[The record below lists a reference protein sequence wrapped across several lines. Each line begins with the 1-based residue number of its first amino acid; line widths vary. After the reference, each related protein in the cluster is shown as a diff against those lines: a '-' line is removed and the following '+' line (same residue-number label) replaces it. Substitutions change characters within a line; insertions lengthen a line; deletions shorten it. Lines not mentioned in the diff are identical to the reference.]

1 MLANRALDEPRY
13 KYGQNKQAINI
24 ILDKQSK
31 RKIEKVT
38 KYLLINKYRKS
49 VKENIYQY
57 KNIALLGIILFLS
70 FFTISNIFSI
80 YNYRGL
86 FDTINKSIN
95 NRSAY
100 TFFWLNLKWK

>member
-38 KYLLINKYRKS
+38 KYLLINKYI
-49 VKENIYQY
+49 EN
-57 KNIALLGIILFLS
+57 FFS
-70 FFTISNIFSI
+70 F
-80 YNYRGL
+80 
-86 FDTINKSIN
+86 K
-95 NRSAY
+95 
-100 TFFWLNLKWK
+100 